1 MQIYCPK
8 CHTGYQIDDKLLVNK
23 SRRLRCS
30 SCGEVF
36 AIEDSSSSNPS
47 APKAEKSAF
56 EALSDMMRDDA
67 PVITVPDED
76 EPANGLADSQS
87 ASDDTL
93 TVTDIEEASR
103 EVAEILDT
111 PQTLDEE
118 KSTAEP
124 AMPSE
129 PWLEPQVEENLA
141 TATSVID
148 EETVAETTPEITEPD
163 AQTAVVEPQA
173 EPAAVAEETQS
184 VSEPEDEPVDLEK
197 IFERLSEHTEHLIER
212 ERKLP
217 FYERVWLGIKNILG
231 FHFKIKWIY
240 VFIALLVFALLS
252 AFNNRYQ
259 IVRKLPFLN
268 AVYKAV
274 GVTAKIPGEGL
285 EFQNI
290 SWDFVI
296 DDDDIAKLEIKG
308 FIYNQT
314 NKAIAI
320 PTVHM
325 EILDKDTALLQ
336 SQTRDIDE
344 VVEANSKVPLDLI
357 VLHPAPTS
365 KYVYLT
371 FIDKD

>member
-1 MQIYCPK
+1 
-8 CHTGYQIDDKLLVNK
+8 
-23 SRRLRCS
+23 
-30 SCGEVF
+30 
-36 AIEDSSSSNPS
+36 
-47 APKAEKSAF
+47 
-56 EALSDMMRDDA
+56 
-67 PVITVPDED
+67 
-76 EPANGLADSQS
+76 
-87 ASDDTL
+87 
-93 TVTDIEEASR
+93 
-103 EVAEILDT
+103 
-111 PQTLDEE
+111 
-118 KSTAEP
+118 
-124 AMPSE
+124 
-129 PWLEPQVEENLA
+129 VEENLA
-141 TATSVID
+141 TASSVID

-163 AQTAVVEPQA
+163 TRAEAVAEPQT
-173 EPAAVAEETQS
+173 EPETVAEETQS
-184 VSEPEDEPVDLEK
+184 EPEPEDEPVDLEK

-240 VFIALLVFALLS
+240 IFIALLVFALLS

-268 AVYKAV
+268 SVYKAV

-290 SWDFVI
+290 SWDFVQ
-296 DDDDIAKLEIKG
+296 DDDGVAKLEIKG
-308 FIYNQT
+308 FIYNPT
-314 NKAIAI
+314 DKAIAI

-344 VVEANSKVPLDLI
+344 EVEANSKVPLDLI

>member
-1 MQIYCPK
+1 
-8 CHTGYQIDDKLLVNK
+8 
-23 SRRLRCS
+23 
-30 SCGEVF
+30 VF
-36 AIEDSSSSNPS
+36 AIEEASSSNPS

-56 EALSDMMRDDA
+56 EALSDMMRDDSPA
-67 PVITVPDED
+67 ITVPDED
-76 EPANGLADSQS
+76 EPANEPNDSQLT
-87 ASDDTL
+87 SDDTL
-93 TVTDIEEASR
+93 TVADIEEASR
-103 EVAEILDT
+103 GAAEILDT

-118 KSTAEP
+118 TSTIES

-141 TATSVID
+141 TVSSVID

-163 AQTAVVEPQA
+163 VQTAIVEPQT
-173 EPAAVAEETQS
+173 EPETVAEETQS
-184 VSEPEDEPVDLEK
+184 EPEPEDEPVDLEK

-217 FYERVWLGIKNILG
+217 FYERAWLGIKNVLG

-240 VFIALLVFALLS
+240 IVIALLVFALLS

-268 AVYKAV
+268 AAYKAI

-290 SWDFVI
+290 GWDFVQ
-296 DDDDIAKLEIKG
+296 DDDGIAKLEIKG
-308 FIYNQT
+308 FIYNPT
-314 NKAIAI
+314 DKAIAI

-336 SQTRDIDE
+336 SQTRDINE